1 MEQVKIGWAKKEFS
15 LDKPVAI
22 LGQMY
27 VRVSEGIADPLYA
40 TALCVD
46 GGEGQATVIFCSLDE
61 GGVPADVMNGVR
73 EQVAQLRPQL
83 PLDAIIFNAT
93 HTHTAMPIR
102 QTPNTTTDGRELY
115 PWEECLKYVIEQT
128 AAAIVEAWDT
138 RAPGGMGYGYGYAVV
153 AHSRR
158 SVYLED
164 MGAND
169 PSGIAPNGHA
179 IMYGKTNHPLFS
191 GYENGAD
198 HFLNRMFTFDAN
210 SKLTGIVVNVPCPSQ
225 VSEVDTFL
233 SADYWCEVRQMVAAE
248 FGDDVFVLPQCAPAG
263 DTSPRILHY
272 HVAQERRMELKYG
285 LSYAVKN
292 VTLDDWRKR
301 NKGERMDIADRI
313 VTGIKDVYSW
323 AKKDIHTQVVV
334 GHIGKEI
341 QLERRKV
348 TAAEA
353 EYCRDNLEQLKDYW
367 AAAEEMEGEKKRKE
381 LSRLKSIENRNKHAI
396 ERYEEKLDEEPFPMD
411 LHVVR
416 IGDIAFATNR
426 FEYYTDFMHRIQA
439 RSPFVQTFAVQ
450 LAGGTGGTGSYLPVE
465 RAQLNKGYGSS
476 MFCNTVGYQGGQ
488 QIVEHT
494 LELLQELKGE

>member
-1 MEQVKIGWAKKEFS
+1 MEQVKIGWARKEIS
-15 LDKPVAI
+15 LDEPVAI
-22 LGQMY
+22 PGQMSI
-27 VRVSEGIADPLYA
+27 RVSQGIADPLYA

-46 GGEGQATVIFCSLDE
+46 GGEDQDAVIFCSMDTVAVPDTVME
-61 GGVPADVMNGVR
+61 GIR
-73 EQVAQLRPQL
+73 QKVAQLQPEL
-83 PLDAIIFNAT
+83 PVQCVIFNAT
-93 HTHTAMPIR
+93 HTHTSMPLGPTAT
-102 QTPNTTTDGRELY
+102 QTVDGRQIY
-115 PWEECLKYVIEQT
+115 PGEKSRDYVIEK
-128 AAAIVEAWDT
+128 AAEAVVEAWKN
-138 RAPGGMGYGYGYAVV
+138 RVPGGMGYGYGYAVV

-158 SVYLED
+158 SVYLVD
-164 MGAND
+164 RGANNPD
-169 PSGIAPNGHA
+169 GIAPNGHA
-179 IMYGKTNHPLFS
+179 IMYGKTNDYRFS

-198 HFLNRMFTFDAN
+198 HFLNLMFTFDKEN
-210 SKLTGIVVNVPCPSQ
+210 KLTGIVVNVPCPSQ
-225 VSEVDTFL
+225 ASELDTYL

-248 FGDDVFVLPQCAPAG
+248 FGEDVFVLPQCAPAG

-272 HVAQERRMELKYG
+272 LDAQERRMELKYG
-285 LSYAVKN
+285 LSYEVKMRS
-292 VTLDDWRKR
+292 LDDWRNR
-301 NKGERMDIADRI
+301 SKGERLDIADRI

-323 AKKDIHTQVVV
+323 AKKDIHTHIPV
-334 GHIGKEI
+334 GHIGKGV

-348 TAAEA
+348 TAEEA
-353 EYCRDNLEQLKDYW
+353 EYARKNLEQLGEYFE
-367 AAAEEMEGEKKRKE
+367 AAEQLEGEEKSKR
-381 LSRLKSIENRNKHAI
+381 LSHLQSIERRNKRAI

-439 RSPFVQTFAVQ
+439 RSPFIQTFAVQ

>member
-1 MEQVKIGWAKKEFS
+1 MEQIKIGWSKKEYS
-15 LDKPVAI
+15 LDERVAI

-27 VRVSEGIADPLYA
+27 IRVSEGIADPLYA

-46 GGEGQATVIFCSLDE
+46 GGEGQNCVIFCGFDQ
-61 GGVPADVMNGVR
+61 GGVNKETMAMTK
-73 EQVAQLRPQL
+73 EKVANLCPEV
-83 PLDAIIFNAT
+83 PVDSIIFNAT
-93 HTHTAMPIR
+93 HTHTAMPLGESAR
-102 QTPNTTTDGRELY
+102 VTVDGVELY
-115 PWEECLKYVIEQT
+115 PWEKCREHATNQA
-128 AAAIVEAWDT
+128 AAAIVEAWKH

-158 SVYLED
+158 STYLED
-164 MGAND
+164 MGDD
-169 PSGIAPNGHA
+169 PSGIAPNGFA
-179 IMYGKTNHPLFS
+179 VMYGKTNDPRFS

-198 HFLNRMFTFDAN
+198 HFLNLMFTFDKEN
-210 SKLTGIVVNVPCPSQ
+210 KLTGVVVNVPCPSQ
-225 VSEVDTFL
+225 TSEMDTFL

-248 FGDDVFVLPQCAPAG
+248 FGEDVFVLPQCAPAG

-272 HVAQERRMELKYG
+272 HQAQARRMELKYG
-285 LSYAVKN
+285 LGYPTSKR
-292 VTLDDWRKR
+292 TKEQTR
-301 NKGERMDIADRI
+301 NKCKAERLDIADRI
-313 VTGIKDVYSW
+313 VTGIRDVYSW
-323 AKKDIHTQVVV
+323 AKKDIHTHVPV

-348 TAAEA
+348 TAEEADYCREKLKQLEVLVAEA
-353 EYCRDNLEQLKDYW
+353 EQL
-367 AAAEEMEGEKKRKE
+367 EGEAKRTR
-381 LSRLKSIENRNKHAI
+381 LSHLQSIVRRNKRAI

-450 LAGGTGGTGSYLPVE
+450 LAGGNGGTGSYLPVE
-465 RAQLNKGYGSS
+465 RAQKNKGYGSS

-494 LELLQELKGE
+494 LELLHELKGE